1 MRFLNLLFASS
12 CAFFIRARG
21 AEVFELFTIT
31 TLLGMLP
38 YAYSTSLVAS
48 SQIYYVTPGED
59 KDIVLDGYVFFL
71 FLKTL
76 SSVCFSSRI
85 RSLFFLHT
93 PSGSHF
99 PENLERREKYH
110 TRLWIQFQT
119 EIYIIHHIISVL
131 TDMST
136 LNEEKRL
143 RARLMYNARAY
154 LFYIH
159 IPAIE

>member
-38 YAYSTSLVAS
+38 YTYSTSLVAS

-76 SSVCFSSRI
+76 SRVFASHLGSAHSFSCTRHQV
-85 RSLFFLHT
+85 HT
-93 PSGSHF
+93 SP
-99 PENLERREKYH
+99 R
-110 TRLWIQFQT
+110 T
-119 EIYIIHHIISVL
+119 
-131 TDMST
+131 
-136 LNEEKRL
+136 
-143 RARLMYNARAY
+143 
-154 LFYIH
+154 
-159 IPAIE
+159 